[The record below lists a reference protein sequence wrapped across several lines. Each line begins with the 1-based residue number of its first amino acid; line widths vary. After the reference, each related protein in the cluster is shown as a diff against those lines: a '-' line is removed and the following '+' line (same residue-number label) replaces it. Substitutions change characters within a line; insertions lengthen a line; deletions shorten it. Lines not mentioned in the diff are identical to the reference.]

1 MSKFLRLDD
10 VVQPTAV
17 LFGARL
23 KKRRQELN
31 LTQPQLFEQ
40 TGITAAYISQIERAQ
55 ANPTLDMMIK
65 LAEAVGLQAWDMLR
79 PDPETTE
86 KQ

>member
-1 MSKFLRLDD
+1 MAKFLRLDD

-23 KKRRQELN
+23 KKRREELK
-31 LTQPQLFEQ
+31 LTQGHLFEQ
-40 TGITAAYISQIERAQ
+40 TGITAAYISMIERAQ

-65 LAEAVGLQAWDMLR
+65 LADAVGLQAWDMLR
-79 PDPETTE
+79 PDPETTGKE
-86 KQ
+86 